1 MCFEKSQDAVNAC
14 SESDMFEVDG
24 RKIQIDMAVSRT
36 KVYDIIQDRKSAESE
51 PQDNRNLALAKE
63 GIIYPNSYEAKDVSK
78 ADMIRRQK
86 LEESNKLKLQ
96 ILHYF
101 VSPTRLSVHNIPI
114 KCSDDELR
122 KIFQDAIDEGS
133 GRVNADNTFKKSG
146 ITECRIM
153 RDMSRVNSEGVH
165 RSKGFGFVEFTTTA
179 LAKKALH
186 AVNNN
191 GVLFKNGQRP
201 IVQFS
206 IEDMRALKKKQ
217 ERYEKAQV
225 EFKKKANGLKKPS
238 GGKAGF
244 KSDKG
249 LKKSENKRFNL
260 APREEKAKEKK
271 TRPTKKAFDKSK
283 GKFKKNKKAAALAE
297 SKK

>member
-1 MCFEKSQDAVNAC
+1 
-14 SESDMFEVDG
+14 MFEVDG

-63 GIIYPNSYEAKDVSK
+63 GVIYPNSYEAKEVSK

-86 LEESNKLKLQ
+86 LEESNRLKLQ

-101 VSPTRLSVHNIPI
+101 VSPTRLSVHNLPI

-133 GRVNADNTFKKSG
+133 GRVNPDNTFKKSG

-153 RDMSRVNSEGVH
+153 RDMTRVNSEGVH

-191 GVLFKNGQRP
+191 GKLFQNGQRP

-217 ERYEKAQV
+217 ERYEKAQA
-225 EFKKKANGLKKPS
+225 EFKKKSIGFKKPFA
-238 GGKAGF
+238 GKTRSKNG
-244 KSDKG
+244 KDPKKG
-249 LKKSENKRFNL
+249 EKKKFNL
-260 APREEKAKEKK
+260 APTKEKVRETVK
-271 TRPTKKAFDKSK
+271 ERIKKAAKKPFDKSN
-283 GKFKKNKKAAALAE
+283 GKFKKNKKAAAAI
-297 SKK
+297 SK